1 MHARR
6 SHMAYIDPKIRTG
19 RGRSL
24 TLERQLLGT
33 LGGDL
38 GTKSIQQ
45 HWELAQRVRKA
56 RYCCRQPPMACL
68 TYRYVLRLGIANGV
82 ARWRVLSAFLTRD
95 SATGLSVHAPRHAL
109 YVGSGVRLCVAAY
122 DDLCMRPSSVSLS
135 GREIIASIIKPST
148 RRDCH
153 NVESSRVCVIESVAA
168 GACCYVAFCLESD
181 TG

>member
-1 MHARR
+1 
-6 SHMAYIDPKIRTG
+6 
-19 RGRSL
+19 
-24 TLERQLLGT
+24 
-33 LGGDL
+33 
-38 GTKSIQQ
+38 
-45 HWELAQRVRKA
+45 
-56 RYCCRQPPMACL
+56 MACL

-82 ARWRVLSAFLTRD
+82 AMAGFVGLFDEGLRD
-95 SATGLSVHAPRHAL
+95 GVIGARARHAL

-168 GACCYVAFCLESD
+168 GACCYVAFGLESD